1 LGPQEN
7 GQRCPQAYAPGYE
20 NEFSIWR
27 GNVCENDVCDAEKEN
42 DVVDVERPNDVGGV
56 EKPNASFQAPNDR

>member
-1 LGPQEN
+1 M
-7 GQRCPQAYAPGYE
+7 CPLVCVHAPDYE

-27 GNVCENDVCDAEKEN
+27 GENVSENDVCDEKEN
-42 DVVDVERPNDVGGV
+42 DVVDVERPNDVAGV